1 MKGKGKAL
9 ARSWSSPGSELLQEQ
24 QGHSPS
30 AALLQFSSVHA
41 AVSPSG
47 KIDGES
53 HKSLGRAMRYQL
65 YDFHCRPTVA
75 VNVN

>member
-24 QGHSPS
+24 QEHSPS
-30 AALLQFSSVHA
+30 AASLQNSSVPA

-47 KIDGES
+47 KIDGVLHMS
-53 HKSLGRAMRYQL
+53 
-65 YDFHCRPTVA
+65 
-75 VNVN
+75 